1 MTENKSSGFSSG
13 VIIGIILFGILLL
26 LGGGSYLYFK
36 LFSQETQN
44 RLSRTLQNW
53 SGVNGTLDI
62 YAGGEVV
69 QRFIKIDKM
78 STGKGTDDGGVRPY
92 RYGFGVWDKNLNRA
106 EDPGEPTVYF
116 EISDYSTP
124 YVFYQTE

>member
-1 MTENKSSGFSSG
+1 MSEEKKKSSIFVGL
-13 VIIGIILFGILLL
+13 IIFGLVVLI
-26 LGGGSYLYFK
+26 GGGGYLYFK

-53 SGVNGTLDI
+53 TGVNGTLDI
-62 YAGGEVV
+62 YAGGKVV

-78 STGKGTDDGGVRPY
+78 TTGKGTDDGGIRPY
-92 RYGFGVWDKNLNRA
+92 RYGFGVWDKNLNGQK
-106 EDPGEPTVYF
+106 DPDEPTVYF
-116 EISDYSTP
+116 EISDYSTQ